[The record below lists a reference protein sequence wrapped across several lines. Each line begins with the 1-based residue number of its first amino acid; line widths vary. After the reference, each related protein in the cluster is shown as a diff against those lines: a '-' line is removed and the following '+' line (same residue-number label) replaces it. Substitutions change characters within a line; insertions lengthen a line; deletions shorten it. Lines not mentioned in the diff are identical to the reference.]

1 MASFLMSLDTSI
13 VATYTFIILLVLF
26 ELGTLLC
33 GAAVSSKMP
42 TIGRAVAGIGGS
54 GMMMGD

>member
-1 MASFLMSLDTSI
+1 MLTFTQ
-13 VATYTFIILLVLF
+13 YTFIILLVLF

-42 TIGRAVAGIGGS
+42 IIGAAVTRMGGS
-54 GMMMGD
+54 SMVIGE